1 VTTLLPDGGRRW
13 LSKKMGNDTVFLN
26 LDNTARRSY
35 EDRAQHAT
43 GVVEHKD

>member
-1 VTTLLPDGGRRW
+1 
-13 LSKKMGNDTVFLN
+13 MGNDTVFLSF
-26 LDNTARRSY
+26 DSGARQFY